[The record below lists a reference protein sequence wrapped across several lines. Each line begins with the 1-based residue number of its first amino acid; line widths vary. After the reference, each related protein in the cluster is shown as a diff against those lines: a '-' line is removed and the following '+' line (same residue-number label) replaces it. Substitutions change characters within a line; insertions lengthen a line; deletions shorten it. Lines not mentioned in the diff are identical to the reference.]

1 MRSII
6 QRVSSANVVVDNKI
20 VGEIEKGFVVL
31 LGISNEDTEE
41 TVKKMVNKIT
51 NLRIFSDENDKMNL
65 SIKDVNG
72 QLLVISQFTLY
83 ADCSNGN
90 RPSFTL
96 AGKPEHANQLYEY
109 FIKEAKKQGIIVEN
123 GIFGADMK
131 VSLTNDGPVTIML
144 EM

>member
-41 TVKKMVNKIT
+41 TAKKMVNKIT

-65 SIKDVNG
+65 SVKDVN
-72 QLLVISQFTLY
+72 
-83 ADCSNGN
+83 
-90 RPSFTL
+90 
-96 AGKPEHANQLYEY
+96 
-109 FIKEAKKQGIIVEN
+109 
-123 GIFGADMK
+123 
-131 VSLTNDGPVTIML
+131 
-144 EM
+144 